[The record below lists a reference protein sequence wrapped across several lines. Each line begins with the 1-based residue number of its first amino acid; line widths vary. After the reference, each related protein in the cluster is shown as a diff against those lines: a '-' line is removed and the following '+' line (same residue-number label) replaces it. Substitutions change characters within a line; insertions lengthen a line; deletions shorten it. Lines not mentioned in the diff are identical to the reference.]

1 MAFTSGSALALATMI
16 EADEKGTSSHDEG
29 LYNWF
34 PSTFEVTPER
44 LGMADVENWEEVPQE
59 DGWELIDEEG

>member
-16 EADEKGTSSHDEG
+16 EADVKGAESCNESLH
-29 LYNWF
+29 NWF
-34 PSTFEVTPER
+34 PRTFEVTPER
-44 LGMADVENWEEVPQE
+44 LGLADVENWEEVPQE